1 MSFSNFSRFGRK
13 KTICCGLFFSAVGAF
28 GSVLLTLFDDGKS
41 TGGYVLFLCTR
52 IDKYFFSLNHYTTS
66 FYLFQQK
73 ETEQHLHSNYN
84 YCLSGYKGILE
95 NYEPFFFEKCPCLK
109 TRRGKVVIF
118 IANLCMN

>member
-1 MSFSNFSRFGRK
+1 MTGKVR
-13 KTICCGLFFSAVGAF
+13 VGMFYFYALELI
-28 GSVLLTLFDDGKS
+28 S
-41 TGGYVLFLCTR
+41 
-52 IDKYFFSLNHYTTS
+52 IFFSLNHYTTS